1 MQQNINALVNTL
13 QNGVAFVTFY
23 KRDNTVREMTC
34 TLQTARISYE
44 NKTTG
49 ERKRNDDVLVVW
61 DMGKQ
66 QWRSMRKDSIMCWA
80 DVSESYAQ
88 A

>member
-1 MQQNINALVNTL
+1 MHTTLVNTL
-13 QNGVAFVTFY
+13 QNGVAFVTFR
-23 KRDNTVREMTC
+23 KKDGSVREMTC
-34 TLQTARISYE
+34 TLQATRIDYE
-44 NKTTG
+44 HKTTG
-49 ERKRNDDVLVVW
+49 ERQRNDDVVVVW

-80 DVSESYAQ
+80 DVSASYPQ

>member
-1 MQQNINALVNTL
+1 MQDINALVNTL

-23 KRDNTVREMTC
+23 KKDNTVREMTC
-34 TLQTARISYE
+34 TLQAARIVYE

-49 ERKRNDDVLVVW
+49 QRKRNDNVIVVW

-66 QWRSMRKDSIMCWA
+66 QWRSMCKNSIMCWA
-80 DVSESYAQ
+80 DVSASYAQ

>member
-1 MQQNINALVNTL
+1 MQNINALVNTL

-23 KRDNTVREMTC
+23 KKDNTVREMTC
-34 TLQTARISYE
+34 TQQATRINYE

-49 ERKRNDDVLVVW
+49 ERKRNDNVLVVW
-61 DMGKQ
+61 DISKA
-66 QWRSMRKDSIMCWA
+66 QWRSIRNDSIICYA
-80 DVSESYAQ
+80 DVTSSYAQ

>member
-1 MQQNINALVNTL
+1 MQNINALVNTL
-13 QNGVAFVTFY
+13 QNGVAFVTFR
-23 KRDNTVREMTC
+23 KKDNSVREMTC
-34 TLQTARISYE
+34 TLQATRISYE

-61 DMGKQ
+61 DMSKQ

-80 DVSESYAQ
+80 DVTSSYAQ

>member
-1 MQQNINALVNTL
+1 MQNINALVNTL

-23 KRDNTVREMTC
+23 KKDNTVREMTC
-34 TLQTARISYE
+34 TQQATRIDYE

-49 ERKRNDDVLVVW
+49 ERKRNDNIVVVW
-61 DMGKQ
+61 DMDKQ

-80 DVSESYAQ
+80 DVTSSYAQ

>member
-1 MQQNINALVNTL
+1 MQNINALVNVL

-23 KRDNTVREMTC
+23 KKDNTVREMTC
-34 TLQTARISYE
+34 TQQATRISYE

-66 QWRSMRKDSIMCWA
+66 QWRSMRKSSIICYA
-80 DVSESYAQ
+80 DVTSSYAQ